1 MGGIICKP
9 LCDTFDK
16 DSVQTSLAS
25 ISGSSR
31 RKQSFKDEDFT
42 DCPLPVFMGIAI
54 KSRLLFRDEIRN
66 SASNKNKWI
75 WKPIEVIGLDAPDK
89 VKIHFEGESAVHDKW
104 LCLSVD
110 GNTALFAPLNL
121 ILPYQMASGGALDD
135 SQNDIAVFYL
145 ITGKF
150 PTDDFSSELDELE
163 NIEPMDTHYFT
174 GQKIEVRDTF
184 KSKTDGSIIEKW

>member
-1 MGGIICKP
+1 MGGIVCKP

-75 WKPIEVIGLDAPDK
+75 WKVYI
-89 VKIHFEGESAVHDKW
+89 
-104 LCLSVD
+104 
-110 GNTALFAPLNL
+110 
-121 ILPYQMASGGALDD
+121 
-135 SQNDIAVFYL
+135 
-145 ITGKF
+145 
-150 PTDDFSSELDELE
+150 
-163 NIEPMDTHYFT
+163 
-174 GQKIEVRDTF
+174 
-184 KSKTDGSIIEKW
+184 